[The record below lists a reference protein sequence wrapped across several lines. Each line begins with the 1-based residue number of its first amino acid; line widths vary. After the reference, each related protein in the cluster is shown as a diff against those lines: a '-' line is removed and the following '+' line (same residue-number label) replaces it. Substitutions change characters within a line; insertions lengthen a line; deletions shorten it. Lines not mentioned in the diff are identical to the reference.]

1 MPLYRPSQKPHASVP
16 ARTAGQQSDPSSH
29 SIEEL
34 PIRVVIAMAAEL
46 ERMGWGIIVSNQSDM
61 RLIAQ
66 AASCSEVLKLLKAQ
80 RADVTLIDEAMLGP
94 HQCKDLR
101 EYSRQPRSSRF
112 ILVAPHEKDYSLEQ
126 SPYAFTHAYLL
137 KGVSATELLSTIR
150 ATAGADH
157 P

>member
-1 MPLYRPSQKPHASVP
+1 MPLYRPSQKSHASVP
-16 ARTAGQQSDPSSH
+16 ARTAGLQSDPSSH

-80 RADVTLIDEAMLGP
+80 RADVTLIDEAMLEMCIRDRCRNGRMRLLRRTIQRHGNSSSPASP
-94 HQCKDLR
+94 H
-101 EYSRQPRSSRF
+101 RS
-112 ILVAPHEKDYSLEQ
+112 KYW
-126 SPYAFTHAYLL
+126 
-137 KGVSATELLSTIR
+137 VS
-150 ATAGADH
+150 
-157 P
+157 